1 MKPGLIVIAGPT
13 GVGKTEISIRL
24 AGLLGGEIVSCDSMQ
39 VYTLMDIGSA
49 KATKEEMQGIPHH
62 MVDIIDPRTP
72 FTVSEY
78 KAMAEKAIDD
88 IIARGKFPIMA
99 GGTGL
104 YIDSV
109 ITDMSFAE
117 GSGDPQFRSRM
128 EEVASESGKGEV
140 HRLLMEVDPLSAERI
155 HPNNLK
161 RVIRA
166 LEVHHMTG
174 RPFSS
179 FADEGVLNPKYE
191 VRYYYLN
198 RKREA
203 LYEAIDKRVLKM
215 LDDGLVD
222 EVRMLK
228 EMGLTKDHQSM
239 QGIGYK
245 EVLDYLDGRKT
256 YDEMVLEIQRH
267 SRNYAKRQ
275 LTWFRRKSIAVEID
289 RDEMST
295 EEILNLIKSMES

>member
-24 AGLLGGEIVSCDSMQ
+24 AKLLDGEIVSCDSMQ
-39 VYTLMDIGSA
+39 VYRLMDIGSA
-49 KATKEEMQGIPHH
+49 KATYEEMQGIPHH
-62 MVDIIDPRTP
+62 MVDIIDPETP
-72 FTVSEY
+72 FTVSLY

-88 IIARGKFPIMA
+88 IIARGKVPIMA

-117 GSGDPQFRSRM
+117 GSGDPQFRSTM
-128 EEVASESGKGEV
+128 EELAARGGKEEV
-140 HRLLMEVDPLSAERI
+140 YRLLVEVDPKAAERI

-174 RPFSS
+174 RKFSS
-179 FADEGVLNPKYE
+179 FADEGILNPKYE
-191 VRYYYLN
+191 IRYYYLN
-198 RKREA
+198 RKRED

-215 LDDGLVD
+215 LSDGLLE

-228 EMGLTKDHQSM
+228 ERGLTREHQSM

-245 EVLDYLDGRKT
+245 EVLDYLDGKKT
-256 YDEMVLEIQRH
+256 YEEMVEEIQRH

-295 EEILNLIKSMES
+295 DEILNLIKSMES

>member
-1 MKPGLIVIAGPT
+1 MKPGLIVLAGPT

-24 AGLLGGEIVSCDSMQ
+24 AKLLDGEIVSCDSMQ

-62 MVDIIDPRTP
+62 MVDIIDPETP
-72 FTVSEY
+72 FTVSLY

-88 IIARGKFPIMA
+88 IIARGKVPIMA

-128 EEVASESGKGEV
+128 EELAARGGKEEV
-140 HRLLMEVDPLSAERI
+140 HRLLVEVDPKAAERI
-155 HPNNLK
+155 HPNNQK

-179 FADEGVLNPKYE
+179 FADEGILNPKYD

-198 RKREA
+198 RKRED

-215 LDDGLVD
+215 LNDGLLE

-228 EMGLTKDHQSM
+228 ERGLTREHQSM

-245 EVLDYLDGRKT
+245 EVLDYLDGKNT
-256 YDEMVLEIQRH
+256 YEEMVEEIQRH

-295 EEILNLIKSMES
+295 DEILNLIKSMES